1 MTRVRM
7 KHTLLWLL
15 TLFLL
20 GVPEAA
26 VGVCSSPQPR
36 LVRAEYWQS
45 EAVVI
50 AHLLKSQHINP
61 KDDQDY
67 RLYTFQVEKILR
79 GSVPSHFVLWDENS
93 SGRLTFD
100 VLRGRKYLLFVDR
113 WAEKG
118 WWTADGCGN
127 SGEVSKTVKIFREIQ
142 LATALRNALITGAVE
157 AETPVAH
164 AKVLALR
171 KNDGKQFETQTRDDG
186 TFALTV
192 PSGEYSVKVTARG
205 KNFVTHWLSYEN
217 AESVKLEN
225 GGCAQIQFVPSDSAD
240 ARSAPNR
247 H

>member
-1 MTRVRM
+1 
-7 KHTLLWLL
+7 
-15 TLFLL
+15 
-20 GVPEAA
+20 
-26 VGVCSSPQPR
+26 
-36 LVRAEYWQS
+36 
-45 EAVVI
+45 
-50 AHLLKSQHINP
+50 
-61 KDDQDY
+61 
-67 RLYTFQVEKILR
+67 
-79 GSVPSHFVLWDENS
+79 VLWDENS

-100 VLRGRKYLLFVDR
+100 VLQGRKYLLFVDR

-127 SGEVSKTVKIFREIQ
+127 SGEVSKAAKALREIQ
-142 LATALRNALITGAVE
+142 RTTALRDALITGAVE
-157 AETPVAH
+157 AATPVAH